1 MVGNRKKAATDAA
14 DQTLQ
19 EIMENLD
26 LPRKKQLT
34 IYNCHVV
41 LGYQVT
47 IR

>member
-26 LPRKKQLT
+26 SPEK
-34 IYNCHVV
+34 NS
-41 LGYQVT
+41 
-47 IR
+47 